1 MNKIKAI
8 FYDFDGVIKESTSVK
23 TDAFYKLYLPFGK
36 DIADKVVSHHLQHG
50 GVSRFEKFKIY
61 HKNFLGQELSQ
72 EEIFMWA
79 EKFSALVLKS
89 VIESPYVEGAKES
102 IKLLSNTLQQFIIT
116 GTPQAE
122 INYIVKE
129 LGLSNYFVKIAGSP
143 KNKINW
149 GTELLGEFNL
159 RKENVLF
166 IGDALTDYEAAKHH
180 GFSFILRSHE
190 ENLVF
195 FNEINVLKVKNLV
208 DLATVINQDII

>member
-23 TDAFYKLYLPFGK
+23 TEAFYKLYLPFGK
-36 DIADKVVSHHLQHG
+36 AIADKVVAHHLQNG

-61 HKNFLGQELSQ
+61 HKNFLGQELSE
-72 EEIFMWA
+72 EEIVVWA
-79 EKFSALVLKS
+79 EKFSTLVLKS
-89 VIESPYVEGAKES
+89 VIESPYVDGAKES
-102 IKLLSNTLQQFIIT
+102 IKFLNDAVQQFIIT
-116 GTPQAE
+116 GTPQDE

-129 LGLSNYFVKIAGSP
+129 LGLSNYFIKVAGSP
-143 KNKINW
+143 KNKIKW
-149 GTELLGEFNL
+149 SAELLEEFNL

-180 GFSFILRSHE
+180 GFYFLLRSHE
-190 ENLVF
+190 ENLVI

-208 DLATVINQDII
+208 DLATVINQDIK